1 MFEWNRLITVLKG
14 LDIYICERG
23 MAMYEKVIKR
33 DKQVVEFRKDKITN
47 AIYQGMI
54 SVYLDRNAN
63 ELKKLSEVVS
73 DKVIYNMEKKSY
85 NREYPSVEEIQDA
98 VEETLMEMGERKTA
112 REYIRYRMTHQDI
125 RSTKKS
131 IIDAVKVVDEYVSEE
146 NWRVKEN
153 SNMGFSLQGLNN
165 HIISEVTKNFWLDRV
180 YTNTISKA
188 HRKGDFHI
196 HDLGLLAPYCC
207 GWSLEDLLL
216 KGFKGAEG
224 KVESKPPKHFKTAL
238 GQLVNFF
245 YTLQGEAAG
254 AQAISSF
261 DTYLAPFV
269 KFDNLDYNQ
278 VKQAMQEFIFNLN
291 VPTRV
296 GFQTPFVNLT
306 MDLIC
311 PKNLMDMPVIVGG
324 KNNFEYSY
332 GGFQKQMDMINNAF
346 SEVMMEGDAKG
357 RIFTFPIPT
366 YNISKDFDWES
377 PVFDSIIEMTAK
389 YGIPYFANFVNSD
402 MDPEDARSMCCR
414 LRLDNRELRKRGGG
428 LFGANPLTGSIGV
441 VTINMP
447 RLGYVSKD
455 KADFF
460 ERLHRLMDIAKSS
473 LETKRK
479 MIEKSTINGLYP
491 YSKFYLSE
499 VQSSMGDYWKNHF
512 STIGIN
518 GMNECIE
525 NFFGNEENIA
535 TEKGLEFAV
544 ETLEYM
550 RENMREYQEETGNL
564 YNLEATPAEGTAYR
578 LAKIDKEMYLG
589 IIAAGNEV
597 PYYTNSSQL
606 PVGHTEDLF
615 QALDLQ
621 EPLQTLYTGG
631 TVFHGF
637 LGESIEDMETCKL
650 LVRRVMENYEIPYF
664 TISPTF
670 SVCGVHGYLRGE
682 QPICPKCGAE
692 TEIWTRVVGFHRPV
706 KNWNK
711 GKREEYKE
719 RKAFSMKKASGAF

>member
-1 MFEWNRLITVLKG
+1 
-14 LDIYICERG
+14 
-23 MAMYEKVIKR
+23 MYEKVIKR
-33 DKQVVEFRKDKITN
+33 DKQVVEFRKDKIIN
-47 AIYQGMI
+47 AIYQGVI
-54 SVYLDRNAN
+54 SVYLDRSAN
-63 ELKKLSEVVS
+63 ELKKLSEVIT

-85 NREYPSVEEIQDA
+85 NSEYPSVEEIQDA

-131 IIDAVKVVDEYVSEE
+131 LIDAAKVVDEYVSEE

-180 YTNTISKA
+180 YTKTISKA

-261 DTYLAPFV
+261 DTYMAPFV
-269 KFDNLDYNQ
+269 KFDNLDYKK

-291 VPTRV
+291 IPTRV

-311 PKNLMDMPVIVGG
+311 PQNLKDMPVIIGG

-332 GGFQKQMDMINNAF
+332 GEFQEQMDMINKAF

-377 PVFDSIIEMTAK
+377 PVFDSVIEMTAK

-441 VTINMP
+441 VTVNMP

-455 KADFF
+455 KTDFF
-460 ERLHRLMDIAKSS
+460 ERLRRLMDIAKSS

-479 MIEKSTINGLYP
+479 MIEKNTVNGLYP

-499 VQSSMGDYWKNHF
+499 VQNGMGDYWKNHF
-512 STIGIN
+512 ATIGIN

-535 TEKGLEFAV
+535 TEKGLAFAV

-550 RENMREYQEETGNL
+550 REIMREYQEETGNL

-578 LAKIDKEMYLG
+578 LAKLDREMYPD
-589 IIAAGNEV
+589 ISVAGNEV

-615 QALDLQ
+615 EALDLQ

-650 LVRRVMENYEIPYF
+650 LLRRVMENYEIPYF

-682 QPICPKCGAE
+682 QAICPKCGAE

-711 GKREEYKE
+711 GKREEYKG
-719 RKAFSMKKASGAF
+719 RKVFSMQKASGAF

>member
-1 MFEWNRLITVLKG
+1 MFEWNRLIIVLKG
-14 LDIYICERG
+14 LNIYICERG

-269 KFDNLDYNQ
+269 KFDNLDYKQ

-311 PKNLMDMPVIVGG
+311 PKNLMDMPVIIGG

-479 MIEKSTINGLYP
+479 MIEKSTVNGLYP

-499 VQSSMGDYWKNHF
+499 IQSAMGDYWKNHF

-578 LAKIDKEMYLG
+578 LAKIDKEMYPG

-615 QALDLQ
+615 EALDLQ

-650 LVRRVMENYEIPYF
+650 LLRRVMENYEIPYF

-711 GKREEYKE
+711 GKREEFKG
-719 RKAFSMKKASGAF
+719 RKVFSMKKASGAF